1 MTHKTL
7 NELVR
12 DQVLAEGPDR
22 FLSSGRDWDSYL
34 CACEDYI
41 DNELNNEMSIAELL
55 ERISE
60 ALATMGP
67 P

>member
-12 DQVLAEGPDR
+12 DQVLAEGPD
-22 FLSSGRDWDSYL
+22 LSGGRDWDSYL
-34 CACEDYI
+34 YACEDYI

-60 ALATMGP
+60 ALAKAGP